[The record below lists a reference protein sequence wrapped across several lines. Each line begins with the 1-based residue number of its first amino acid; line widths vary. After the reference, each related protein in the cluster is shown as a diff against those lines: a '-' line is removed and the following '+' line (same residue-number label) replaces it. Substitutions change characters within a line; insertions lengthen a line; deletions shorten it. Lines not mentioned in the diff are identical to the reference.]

1 MAYMARTSKSPSRVL
16 LVAYRIAQRSLP
28 AYSHPCSPKKFT
40 QHQLFACLALKEFFK
55 LDYRGVE
62 LLLAEN
68 ESLRAIIELRVA
80 PDFTTMH
87 KACRRLLK
95 LPACNRLL
103 DEMARAARKT
113 PLLVAPVT
121 LAAID
126 SSGFEAHRA
135 SNYFVRRRDSH
146 GKKAGKWRSLTY
158 RRFPKL
164 GLVCDCSSHFIL
176 AAVPHR
182 GPSPDF
188 DHWPEAMVQ
197 ARSRVRIK
205 TLLADAGYDA
215 EWIHVTARL
224 VFDTRTLIP
233 PNHGRPTDK
242 LPRQYFRRRMARTF
256 QSKRR
261 RKRYRQRAQVETVIS
276 QIKRRLDSSVN
287 AHSHWSQCRALML
300 KALTH
305 NIMLLRRRQ
314 VFDTAG
320 KTRVLRGAGPRKV
333 RENAV
338 LERFSGTVTRF
349 RRAT

>member
-1 MAYMARTSKSPSRVL
+1 MRA
-16 LVAYRIAQRSLP
+16 AYRIAQRVLP

-40 QHQLFACLALKEFFK
+40 QHQLFACLVLKEFFR

-62 LLLAEN
+62 VLLAEDPT
-68 ESLRAIIELRVA
+68 LRAVIELRVT
-80 PDFTTMH
+80 PDFTTLH

-103 DEMARAARKT
+103 DETVRWARKT
-113 PLLVAPVT
+113 PLLTSPVT

-135 SNYFVRRRDSH
+135 SNYFVRRRAGS
-146 GKKAGKWRSLTY
+146 GKNAGIWRTISY

-188 DHWPEAMVQ
+188 DHWSKAMAA
-197 ARSRVRIK
+197 ARSRVRMK

-215 EWIHVTARL
+215 EWIHMAARI
-224 VFDTRTLIP
+224 VFGTRTLIP
-233 PNHGRPTDK
+233 PKHGRPTHK
-242 LPRQYFRRRMARTF
+242 PPRQYFRRRMAHAF
-256 QSKRR
+256 QDEQRR
-261 RKRYRQRAQVETVIS
+261 QPYRQRAQIETVFS
-276 QIKRRLDSSVN
+276 QVKRRLDSSVN

-305 NIMLLRRRQ
+305 NLMLLRRKQ
-314 VFDTAG
+314 VFDRAS
-320 KTRVLRGAGPRKV
+320 RVLK
-333 RENAV
+333 
-338 LERFSGTVTRF
+338 
-349 RRAT
+349 RRMRRNHRSRLGVGSN

>member
-1 MAYMARTSKSPSRVL
+1 VL
-16 LVAYRIAQRSLP
+16 RVAYRIAQRALP

-40 QHQLFACLALKEFFK
+40 QHQLFACLVLKEFFR

-62 LLLAEN
+62 ALLVEN
-68 ESLRAIIELRVA
+68 DSLRTLIELHVS
-80 PDFTTMH
+80 PDFTTLH

-103 DEMARAARKT
+103 DETVRWARKT
-113 PLLVAPVT
+113 PLLTSPVA

-135 SNYFVRRRDSH
+135 SNYFVRRRAAS
-146 GKKAGKWRSLTY
+146 GKNAGIWRTISY

-188 DHWPEAMVQ
+188 DHWSQAMDQ
-197 ARSRVRIK
+197 ARSRVRMK

-215 EWIHVTARL
+215 EWIHQAARI
-224 VFDTRTLIP
+224 VFDVRTLIP
-233 PNHGRPTDK
+233 PKHGRPTDK

-256 QSKRR
+256 MHR
-261 RKRYRQRAQVETVIS
+261 RKRKPYRQRAQIETVFS
-276 QIKRRLDSSVN
+276 QVKRRLDSSVN
-287 AHSHWSQCRALML
+287 AHSYWSQCRALML
-300 KALTH
+300 KALVH
-305 NIMLLRRRQ
+305 NIMLLRRKQ
-314 VFDTAG
+314 VFDRAVPDTFFRALFEPFNFG
-320 KTRVLRGAGPRKV
+320 K
-333 RENAV
+333 
-338 LERFSGTVTRF
+338 
-349 RRAT
+349 